1 MVFNVDANNVLTQFV
16 PADLEQT
23 VNPTGQQ
30 GSGLLGASQC
40 EHVHDELAQ
49 ISEWRRGKSLREE
62 IG

>member
-1 MVFNVDANNVLTQFV
+1 MVFNVDANNVLTQC
-16 PADLEQT
+16 ADLEQT